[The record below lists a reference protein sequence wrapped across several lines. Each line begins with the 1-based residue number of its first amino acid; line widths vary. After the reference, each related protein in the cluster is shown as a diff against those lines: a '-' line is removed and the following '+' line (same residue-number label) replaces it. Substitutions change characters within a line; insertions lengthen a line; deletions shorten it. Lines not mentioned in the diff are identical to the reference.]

1 MPLQTQHSVHVDNC
15 RHLPN
20 ILREYRFH
28 AVKPI
33 SSVVLPAGFHL
44 RPVCVNR
51 WLLILKTFDHL
62 TVVGLREWVALPDLG
77 VAGLRAKIDTGA
89 STSSLHATEVEP
101 FVRDGVE
108 WVRFN
113 AHLGT
118 RVQLRHHCCEA
129 PLVAMKTIKSSNGH
143 AQVRYVIRT
152 SLALGD
158 RVWPVEFTLACRK
171 SMRYRLLLGS
181 KALVDSQLVVN
192 PGLKYVQ
199 DKPVFPVT
207 TTSATGVA

>member
-1 MPLQTQHSVHVDNC
+1 MLD
-15 RHLPN
+15 
-20 ILREYRFH
+20 ILRECSLYI
-28 AVKPI
+28 AKSASPI
-33 SSVVLPAGFHL
+33 ALPAGFLL
-44 RPVCVNR
+44 RPEYVNR

-89 STSSLHATEVEP
+89 STSSLHATEIEP

-118 RVQLRHHCCEA
+118 LVQLRHRHCEA
-129 PLVAMKTIKSSNGH
+129 PLVAIKTIKSSNGH
-143 AQVRYVIRT
+143 TQVRYVIRT
-152 SLALGD
+152 GLALGD
-158 RVWPVEFTLACRK
+158 RVWEVEFTLACRK

-181 KALVDSQLVVN
+181 KALIEGQLVVN
-192 PGLKYVQ
+192 PEHKYVQ

>member
-1 MPLQTQHSVHVDNC
+1 
-15 RHLPN
+15 LPD
-20 ILREYRFH
+20 ILREYPFYT
-28 AVKPI
+28 AKSASPI
-33 SSVVLPAGFHL
+33 VLPAGFL
-44 RPVCVNR
+44 LQPEYVNR

-89 STSSLHATEVEP
+89 STSSLHATEIEP
-101 FVRDGVE
+101 FEREGE
-108 WVRFN
+108 KWVRFN

-118 RVQLRHHCCEA
+118 LVQLRHRRCEA
-129 PLVAMKTIKSSNGH
+129 PLVAIKTIKSSNGH
-143 AQVRYVIRT
+143 TQVRYVIRT
-152 SLALGD
+152 GLALGD
-158 RVWPVEFTLACRK
+158 RVWQVEFTLACRK

-181 KALVDSQLVVN
+181 KALIDGQLVVN
-192 PGLKYVQ
+192 PEHKYVQ

>member
-1 MPLQTQHSVHVDNC
+1 M
-15 RHLPN
+15 PN

-28 AVKPI
+28 AVKPT
-33 SSVVLPAGFHL
+33 SAVVLPAGFHL
-44 RPVCVNR
+44 RPVYVNR